1 MKKTF
6 FEKAVLII
14 ALWILGMSSYGQ
26 TSKYQMRLAVDI
38 LKGKDISNTKEWAVA
53 TLEKSIEEDKDA
65 YAMNV
70 LGIAYLHGIGVEADT
85 TKAISY
91 LEAAG
96 GGGYNLAF
104 HNLGMYYKYAA
115 DGKQDFTKAY
125 SAFCLGADAGSTA
138 CHYNKGF
145 MLYKG
150 LGCGQDYKEAI
161 EEFSKAAEREHPAA
175 MFMLGLCYR
184 NGYGVEADLERASY
198 FLNCAAT
205 LGNSDAMEEL
215 AKEKPENS
223 LETSRLDKSRSL
235 KTPETMPDIDPYI
248 PNNKKEIGGEYTGY
262 IVTYD
267 WSGQH
272 ALSETPVRL
281 DIINPTDSAECI
293 WIVGNDTVTT
303 RAKITRDGELVFG
316 KEQVRRYDR
325 YSASYSA
332 MYRFENAEVCYVDN
346 SITGQLRLFS
356 IDEQE
361 PERPMYVCLK
371 KTGSTQDYS
380 GNINNKIYSYPN
392 PYTDVVTL
400 KFELDAD
407 VPSAKICLYSQG
419 GINRQNYDLG
429 ALNAGEHSYTIVP
442 DPCETTYVVHVIAGS
457 TVYQTIIIKK
467 Q

>member
-6 FEKAVLII
+6 FEKALLII

-38 LKGKDISNTKEWAVA
+38 LKGKDVSNTKEWAVE
-53 TLEKSIEEDKDA
+53 TLEKSIEDEKDA

-70 LGIAYLHGIGVEADT
+70 LGIAYLHGIGVDADT
-85 TKAISY
+85 AKAVSY
-91 LEAAG
+91 LEEAG
-96 GGGYNLAF
+96 DGGYNLAY
-104 HNLGMYYKYAA
+104 HNLGMYHKYAT
-115 DGKQDFTKAY
+115 DGKQDFAKAY
-125 SAFCLGADAGSTA
+125 RAFCLGADAGSTA

-150 LGCGQDYKEAI
+150 LGCEQDYKEAI

-175 MFMLGLCYR
+175 LFMLGLCYR
-184 NGYGVEADLERASY
+184 NGYGVEADAERASY

-205 LGNSDAMEEL
+205 LGCSDAMEEL

-223 LETSRLDKSRSL
+223 LETLRLHKGNGL
-235 KTPETMPDIDPYI
+235 KTPDKMPDIDPYI
-248 PNNKKEIGGEYTGY
+248 SNNKKEIGGAYAGF

-272 ALSETPVRL
+272 ALSETPVKL
-281 DIINPTDSAECI
+281 DIINPADSAECI
-293 WIVGNDTVTT
+293 WIIGNDTITT
-303 RAKITRDGELVFG
+303 RAKITRDGEMLFG
-316 KEQVRRYDR
+316 KEEVRRYDR

-332 MYRFENAEVCYVDN
+332 MYRFESADICCMDN
-346 SITGQLRLFS
+346 SITGQLRLYS
-356 IDEQE
+356 LDEQE

-371 KTGSTQDYS
+371 KTGSSPDY
-380 GNINNKIYSYPN
+380 GENMNNKIYSYPN

-400 KFELDAD
+400 KFELEAD

-419 GINRQNYDLG
+419 GINRQNYSLG
-429 ALNAGEHSYTIVP
+429 PLNAGEHSYTIVP